1 MISRSRAA
9 PTCRTGR
16 SVALRNIDG
25 TVFSEITLQP
35 GDPAVGKRLAELSPA
50 FPLECILVSVRRQGR
65 MLIPHG
71 DTVFRAGDQ
80 VTLFVSAG
88 DLGPSRLSAQQ
99 RPIDLTEL
107 HVMPKPQYSTAMS
120 DALRL
125 MQQHHNDV
133 GFFSGK
139 RDRADELES
148 AIRIFL
154 EFLHG
159 YESLEV
165 DRPCVTI
172 FGSARFAP
180 DHPYCRMA
188 QELGGC
194 LARAG
199 YAVMTGGGPGIMEA
213 ANAELA
219 KRAASASAVA
229 STSTLSKGQPYLSR
243 YVNSTISSCAKR

>member
-1 MISRSRAA
+1 
-9 PTCRTGR
+9 
-16 SVALRNIDG
+16 
-25 TVFSEITLQP
+25 
-35 GDPAVGKRLAELSPA
+35 
-50 FPLECILVSVRRQGR
+50 
-65 MLIPHG
+65 
-71 DTVFRAGDQ
+71 
-80 VTLFVSAG
+80 
-88 DLGPSRLSAQQ
+88 
-99 RPIDLTEL
+99 
-107 HVMPKPQYSTAMS
+107 MPKPQYSTAMS

-172 FGSARFAP
+172 FGRACPRPPLPP
-180 DHPYCRMA
+180 DGPGTWRLSGA
-188 QELGGC
+188 
-194 LARAG
+194 AG

-213 ANAELA
+213 ANRGAYEAGGLSIGCSINLDFEQA
-219 KRAASASAVA
+219 PNPISA
-229 STSTLSKGQPYLSR
+229 LRRL
-243 YVNSTISSCAKR
+243 TISSCARR

>member
-1 MISRSRAA
+1 MSI
-9 PTCRTGR
+9 
-16 SVALRNIDG
+16 
-25 TVFSEITLQP
+25 
-35 GDPAVGKRLAELSPA
+35 
-50 FPLECILVSVRRQGR
+50 
-65 MLIPHG
+65 
-71 DTVFRAGDQ
+71 
-80 VTLFVSAG
+80 
-88 DLGPSRLSAQQ
+88 
-99 RPIDLTEL
+99 
-107 HVMPKPQYSTAMS
+107 PQYSTKMG

-125 MQQHHNDV
+125 MQKHHNDV

-148 AIRIFL
+148 AIRVFL

-172 FGSARFAP
+172 FGSARFTP

-194 LARAG
+194 LARSG

-213 ANAELA
+213 ANRGAYEAGGL
-219 KRAASASAVA
+219 SIGCSI
-229 STSTLSKGQPYLSR
+229 TLDFEQGPNPYLSH
-243 YVNSTISSCAKR
+243 YVEFDHFFVRKAMMVKYSCAFVVMPGGYGTLDEVFETLTLIQTGKIRNFPVIAVGSAFWHELQDFMQRSLIPEGTISPEEMGLFTVTDSLQEAVDIIHAHCPKVADLE

>member
-1 MISRSRAA
+1 
-9 PTCRTGR
+9 
-16 SVALRNIDG
+16 
-25 TVFSEITLQP
+25 
-35 GDPAVGKRLAELSPA
+35 
-50 FPLECILVSVRRQGR
+50 
-65 MLIPHG
+65 
-71 DTVFRAGDQ
+71 
-80 VTLFVSAG
+80 
-88 DLGPSRLSAQQ
+88 
-99 RPIDLTEL
+99 
-107 HVMPKPQYSTAMS
+107 MPKPQYSTAMS

-213 ANAELA
+213 ANRGAYEA
-219 KRAASASAVA
+219 GG
-229 STSTLSKGQPYLSR
+229 LSIGCSINLDFEQGPNPYLSR
-243 YVNSTISSCAKR
+243 YVEFDHFFVRKAMMVKYSCAFVVMPGGYGTLDEVFETLTLVQTGKIRNFPVIAVGSAFWHELQDFMQRSLIPEGAIRPEEMGLFTVTDSLQEAVDIICSHCPKVANLE